1 MKKKFLI
8 FMALLVG
15 VVSLTAC
22 GKSNINL
29 ANYLIEERNN
39 LFTAADDL
47 YCVSFST
54 GMREENYQFDGEVGN
69 KVEFGV
75 ITFARNDREP
85 MANDNYTYLLT
96 VGEESFTGFLEKS
109 PVDNTYS
116 VDIGKTA
123 TDDALVSI
131 QITFTGYS
139 FNKEMSCTSKE
150 FAVDKNAALEIA
162 NKNLSDELKNICA
175 DKNNKIEVVMKI
187 MKDYSTENKTYF
199 WYVGVVSTNADTLG
213 ILIDA
218 NSGDVVAIKK

>member
-1 MKKKFLI
+1 MKKKIFIFIALI
-8 FMALLVG
+8 IG

-22 GKSNINL
+22 GKKDINL
-29 ANYLIEERNN
+29 TDYLIEERNN
-39 LFTAADDL
+39 LFTAEDEL
-47 YCVSFST
+47 YCVTFST

-85 MANDNYTYLLT
+85 MADDNYTYLLT
-96 VGEESFTGFLEKS
+96 VGEETFTGFLEKS

-116 VDIGKTA
+116 VDVGKLA
-123 TDDALVSI
+123 SDDALISV

-139 FNKEMSCTSKE
+139 FNKELACTSKD
-150 FAVDKNAALEIA
+150 FSVDKSTALDIA
-162 NKNLSDELKNICA
+162 SKELKEDLANITS
-175 DKNNKIEVVMKI
+175 DKNNKIEVVMKM
-187 MKDYSTENKTYF
+187 MKDFSTKNKSYF

-218 NSGDVVAIKK
+218 NTGDVVAIKR